1 MAIFMANEAIFEATP
16 AGEWLDAR
24 FQDDECGEIFFVELR
39 KQQGETMEEFVER
52 CREIANENF
61 EAPVWIDLVDQEDAE
76 MLGYDTY

>member
-1 MAIFMANEAIFEATP
+1 MRIFLDNKTIFETTP

-39 KQQGETMEEFVER
+39 KEGGETMEEFVER

-61 EAPVWIDLVDQEDAE
+61 EAPVWIDLVDQKDAE
-76 MLGYDTY
+76 TLGYDTY

>member
-16 AGEWLDAR
+16 VGEWLDAR

-39 KQQGETMEEFVER
+39 KQQGETMEEFLDR

-76 MLGYDTY
+76 ILGYDTY